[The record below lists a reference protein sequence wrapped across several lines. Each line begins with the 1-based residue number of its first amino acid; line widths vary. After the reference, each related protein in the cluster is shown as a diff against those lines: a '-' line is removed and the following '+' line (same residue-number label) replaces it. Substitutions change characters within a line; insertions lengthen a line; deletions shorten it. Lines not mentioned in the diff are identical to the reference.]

1 MKRGLTR
8 GTLLLALLLVVSGC
22 ASLPAQ
28 LCSGSQKS
36 VVTAELLFGRKIGD
50 RVGVSEQAFER
61 FVDTEMTPRFPDGL
75 TVLSASGQW
84 RDTERRTTVREP
96 SKVVHIVLPG
106 AADDQARLDAI
117 IAAYKTRFRQQ
128 AVGLVTR
135 PACAA
140 F

>member
-1 MKRGLTR
+1 MRIR
-8 GTLLLALLLVVSGC
+8 AAAVALAICVTGC

-28 LCSGSQKS
+28 LCIGNQKS
-36 VVTAELLFGRKIGD
+36 VVTAELLFGRNIAD
-50 RVGVSEQAFER
+50 RVGVSEQAFAR
-61 FVDTEMTPRFPDGL
+61 FVDTEITPRFPDGL
-75 TVLSASGQW
+75 TVLSATGQW
-84 RDTERRTTVREP
+84 RDTERGTTVREP
-96 SKVVHIVLPG
+96 SKIVHIVLPG
-106 AADDQARLDAI
+106 AADDQTRLDAI

>member
-1 MKRGLTR
+1 MKRGLAFI
-8 GTLLLALLLVVSGC
+8 ALLLVMSGC

-28 LCSGSQKS
+28 LCTGQQKS
-36 VVTAELLFGRKIGD
+36 VITAELLFGRKIGD
-50 RVGVSEQAFER
+50 RVGVSEQAFAH
-61 FVDTEMTPRFPDGL
+61 FVDTEITPRFPDGL
-75 TVLSASGQW
+75 TVLNASGQW

-106 AADDQARLDAI
+106 ATDDQTRLDAI